1 MRIIQVA
8 GYSNSGKT
16 TLVEK
21 LVSFATQQ
29 GLRVGTI
36 KHHGHGGGLMSL
48 DDGKDSWRHRQ
59 AGAKV
64 SAAVSKGA
72 LQLNVSRE
80 KEWTPNELL
89 ELYSNF
95 PLDVVVIEG
104 FKQSPFPKVVLIKEL
119 SDLKLLTLL
128 ENIICVISWIP
139 LPEEIKQIESYELE
153 AESNYL
159 KFLLEKLRG

>member
-36 KHHGHGGGLMSL
+36 KHHGHGGELMSL